1 MQTRLNAPGWYERL
15 MLRLKPVFS
24 LRVAVMATALSSL
37 VPRIARAEDLVSY
50 KFQSWQEDGGRIRVD
65 AHYALV
71 EKDLGLETKLK
82 VTGLVDAIAGATPN
96 GQPAP
101 AGSDQVPLSQLTD
114 RRKAWSADVS
124 HQLRR
129 SNLTLGY
136 AQSRESDYI
145 SKGWSLNSLT
155 DFNEKNTT
163 LLVGY
168 ARVDDDITARFLP
181 APRIK
186 TGDDVVI
193 GVTQLINPRTSL
205 TLNVTRGIADGYLSD
220 PYKII
225 QKNTEILPGLFL
237 PLTFP
242 ENRPERR
249 EKWIVFSGANLAFEK
264 IKGALDTSYRFY
276 RDDFGVQSHT
286 LALEWF
292 QSVGE
297 RLILRPSLRVYRQ
310 GSADFYRVSLNGSS
324 IVPASSPTGQGPF
337 YSADYR
343 LSELETVNAGLKVIW
358 TIVPERLLVDA
369 AYERYTMRG
378 RDSVT
383 SASAYP
389 DADVFTLGGRFTCCL
404 LYTSPSP
411 RD

>member
-1 MQTRLNAPGWYERL
+1 MVGLIYSLLP
-15 MLRLKPVFS
+15 KP
-24 LRVAVMATALSSL
+24 
-37 VPRIARAEDLVSY
+37 ARTEDLVSY

-65 AHYALV
+65 AHYALL

-96 GQPAP
+96 GQPAEE
-101 AGSDQVPLSQLTD
+101 GSDQVPLSRLTD
-114 RRKAWSADVS
+114 NRKAWSADFS
-124 HQLRR
+124 HQFKRI
-129 SNLTLGY
+129 NVALGY
-136 AQSRESDYI
+136 AVSRESDYI
-145 SKGWSLNSLT
+145 SKGWSVNTLT

-163 LLVGY
+163 LLLGY

-186 TGDDVVI
+186 VGDDVVL
-193 GVTQLINPRTSL
+193 GFTQLINSRVSL
-205 TLNVTRGIADGYLSD
+205 TLNVTRGVADGYLSD

-225 QKNTEILPGLFL
+225 QKNTEIFPGLFL

-249 EKWIVFSGANLAFEK
+249 SKWVAFSGANLAFEGL
-264 IKGALDTSYRFY
+264 KGALDASYRLY
-276 RDDFGVQSHT
+276 HDDWGVTSHA

-292 QSVGE
+292 QQVGS
-297 RLILRPSLRVYRQ
+297 RLLVRPGLRFYRQ
-310 GSADFYRVSLNGSS
+310 SAADFYHVTLDGTS
-324 IVPASSPTGQGPF
+324 IVPGDDASGSAPY

-358 TIVPERLLVDA
+358 TVVPDRLVIDA
-369 AYERYTMRG
+369 TYERYLMRG
-378 RDSVT
+378 RDGKT

-389 DADVFTLGGRFTCCL
+389 DANVFTLGGRF
-404 LYTSPSP
+404 SW
-411 RD
+411 